1 MNKWW
6 SRNLKWMVAVS
17 ALLVLVATAPV
28 VSAGRR
34 WSGIDPVLQVNGDR
48 FNISVFWP
56 EEFDCYIDGIDF
68 TVTVPRG
75 ADAEVLDESKGKFAC
90 GDGEYNEIETDTDIV
105 YKGKGSR
112 VGIFAYVTADG
123 ERFPVRVLVT
133 RNGAPE
139 RVCRGWSNSTVKCQ
153 TTISST
159 DRDRDDR
166 DRDDRDRDDRDDDDE
181 DDDDEDD
188 DD

>member
-1 MNKWW
+1 MFRA
-6 SRNLKWMVAVS
+6 S
-17 ALLVLVATAPV
+17 
-28 VSAGRR
+28 
-34 WSGIDPVLQVNGDR
+34 
-48 FNISVFWP
+48 
-56 EEFDCYIDGIDF
+56 
-68 TVTVPRG
+68 
-75 ADAEVLDESKGKFAC
+75 LDESKGKFAC

-166 DRDDRDRDDRDDDDE
+166 DRDDRDRDDETTMTKTTMTKTTMTKTTMTRNRLFGGVSPLLDISDGAWGRE
-181 DDDDEDD
+181 RPMRPSVSLGRE
-188 DD
+188 

>member
-1 MNKWW
+1 MFRA
-6 SRNLKWMVAVS
+6 S
-17 ALLVLVATAPV
+17 
-28 VSAGRR
+28 
-34 WSGIDPVLQVNGDR
+34 
-48 FNISVFWP
+48 
-56 EEFDCYIDGIDF
+56 
-68 TVTVPRG
+68 
-75 ADAEVLDESKGKFAC
+75 LDESKGKFAC

-166 DRDDRDRDDRDDDDE
+166 DRDDRDDEDDDDE